1 MRALVLG
8 AGVVGVATAYYLAR
22 AGHRVTVIDRQPEA
36 GRETSFANGGLISAS
51 HAEPWANP
59 STPLKALK
67 WLGRSDAPLLFRL
80 RADPALWAWTLGFLI
95 NCTPG
100 RTRVNTE
107 RMLRI
112 ALYSRSALAELRHET
127 SIAYDHLSRGILS
140 FYRERR
146 EFDRALARAESMN
159 RQGGDSRGLDAAEC
173 VALEPA
179 LAGAGEPLAGGIHH
193 PGAESG
199 DAFKFTQRLAQ
210 ICAGLG
216 VEFRYGTAIG
226 RLHGEGGRIA
236 GVETGEGMVE
246 ADSYILALGSY
257 SPLLARPLGV
267 KLPVYP
273 AKGYSVTLPVES
285 PQKAPRFSLTDEGRK
300 LVYTRLGDRL
310 RVAGTAE
317 FAGYDTS
324 VTGPRVRSILAS
336 ALKLFP
342 GCGDPARAEFWA
354 GLRPMTPDGVPVI
367 GRTKYPNLI
376 LNTGHGTL
384 GWTMACGSGRI
395 VADILSRRDPGIDLA
410 GLGLDRF

>member
-1 MRALVLG
+1 MLG

-36 GRETSFANGGLISAS
+36 GRETSFANGGQISAS

-59 STPLKALK
+59 STPLMALK

-80 RADPALWAWTLGFLI
+80 RADPAQWAWTLRFLI
-95 NCTPG
+95 NCAPG
-100 RTRVNTE
+100 RTRVNTD
-107 RMLRI
+107 RALRI
-112 ALYSRSALAELRHET
+112 ALYSRAALAELRDET
-127 SIAYDHLSRGILS
+127 SIDYDHLSRGILN
-140 FYRERR
+140 FYRDER
-146 EFDRALARAESMN
+146 EFEQAVTRAEWLT
-159 RQGGDSRGLDAAEC
+159 RQGCDSRGLDASAC

-179 LAGAGEPLAGGIHH
+179 LAGAEELLAGGIHY
-193 PGAESG
+193 PGDESG
-199 DAFKFTQRLAQ
+199 DAFKFTQRLAH

-216 VEFRYGTAIG
+216 VEFRFGTAIG
-226 RLHGEGGRIA
+226 RLHEQGGRIA
-236 GVETGEGMVE
+236 GVETGKGMIS

-257 SPLLARPLGV
+257 SPLLVKPLGI

-273 AKGYSVTLPVES
+273 TKGYSVTLPVES
-285 PQKAPRFSLTDEGRK
+285 PAKAPQFSLTDEGRK
-300 LVYTRLGDRL
+300 LVYTCLGDRL

-324 VTGPRVRSILAS
+324 ITDSRVRSILTS

-342 GCGDPARAEFWA
+342 GCGDPAKAEFWA
-354 GLRPMTPDGVPVI
+354 GLRSMTPDGVPVI
-367 GRTKYPNLI
+367 GITKYSNLI

-395 VADILSRRDPGIDLA
+395 VADILSRRDPGIDLN
-410 GLGLDRF
+410 GLGIERFG